1 MAEMA
6 GSAIVGEVAR
16 GIFSGIISKHKDGSD
31 GDSSSIERLEMAC
44 LKLDATIET
53 SNQWQITD
61 MALPH

>member
-16 GIFSGIISKHKDGSD
+16 GIFSGIINKHKDGSD

-44 LKLDATIET
+44 LKLDATIYFRYHQQAQGWC
-53 SNQWQITD
+53 S
-61 MALPH
+61 